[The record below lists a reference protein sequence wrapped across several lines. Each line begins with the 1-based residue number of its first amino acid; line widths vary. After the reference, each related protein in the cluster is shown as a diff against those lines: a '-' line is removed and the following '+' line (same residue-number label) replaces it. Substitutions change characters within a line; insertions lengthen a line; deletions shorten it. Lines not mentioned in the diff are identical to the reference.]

1 MCKIIQMI
9 VTSETN
15 SLFLID
21 FDMKTSELTFRTSI
35 VPEYLQK
42 EKIQRGEKGM
52 LHTNL
57 YFFQEGYLSKFVIE
71 NEIAE

>member
-1 MCKIIQMI
+1 M
-9 VTSETN
+9 
-15 SLFLID
+15 
-21 FDMKTSELTFRTSI
+21 

-71 NEIAE
+71 NEITE